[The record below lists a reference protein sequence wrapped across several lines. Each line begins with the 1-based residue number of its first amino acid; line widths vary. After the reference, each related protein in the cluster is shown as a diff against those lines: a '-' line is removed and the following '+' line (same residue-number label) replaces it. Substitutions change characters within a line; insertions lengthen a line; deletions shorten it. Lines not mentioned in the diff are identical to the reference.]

1 MADFEYCVKLLLSLR
16 LMEWN
21 RTLRLTEKPAMGIE
35 ILQIVTGNDQN
46 RLLQVEQ
53 LSQQR
58 QGSLIL
64 KQVSLVCQQRQL
76 TVLTGPSGGGKSTL
90 LRLLNR
96 LDEPTAGRVLLNGS
110 DISSLP
116 PVQLRCRIAMVLQRP
131 TMFAG
136 SVLENLQSSF
146 RLRHEPLPPADS
158 AEIQRVLTL
167 CGIDSELLPR
177 SADRLSIGQQQ
188 RVSLARALL
197 TSPQILL
204 LDEPTSALDRPSA
217 DRLGGLL
224 RQLCREEGLAVLM
237 ISHDL
242 RLAERIAD
250 QVLFLSGGEIVEQGG
265 AEILRQPATAQ
276 LQDFLAEPLLREP
289 EEGAL

>member
-1 MADFEYCVKLLLSLR
+1 M
-16 LMEWN
+16 
-21 RTLRLTEKPAMGIE
+21 
-35 ILQIVTGNDQN
+35 LQTVAENDQN
-46 RLLQVEQ
+46 RLLQVER

-58 QGSLIL
+58 QGRLIL
-64 KQVSLVCQQRQL
+64 KRVSLACLRRQL

-96 LDEPTAGRVLLNGS
+96 LDEPTEGRVLLNGS

-116 PVQLRCRIAMVLQRP
+116 PVQLRCRVAMVLQRP
-131 TMFAG
+131 TMFSG

-146 RLRHEPLPPADS
+146 RLRREPLPPADS
-158 AEIQRVLTL
+158 AEIQHVLTL
-167 CGIDSELLPR
+167 CGIDSDLLPR

-217 DRLGGLL
+217 DRLGELL

-265 AEILRQPATAQ
+265 AEILQRPATEQ
-276 LQDFLAEPLLREP
+276 LQNFLAEPLLRKP

>member
-1 MADFEYCVKLLLSLR
+1 MSQ
-16 LMEWN
+16 
-21 RTLRLTEKPAMGIE
+21 TITEK
-35 ILQIVTGNDQN
+35 DQTA
-46 RLLQVEQ
+46 LLQVEQ

-96 LDEPTAGRVLLNGS
+96 LDEPTGGRVLMNGS

-116 PVQLRCRIAMVLQRP
+116 PVQLRRRIAMVLQRP
-131 TMFAG
+131 IMFAG
-136 SVLENLQSSF
+136 SVLGNLQSSF
-146 RLRHEPLPPADS
+146 RLRRDPLPPADT
-158 AEIQRVLTL
+158 AEIQRVIKL
-167 CGIDSELLPR
+167 CGIDSVLLPR

-217 DRLGGLL
+217 DRLGELL

-237 ISHDL
+237 SSHDL

-250 QVLFLSGGEIVEQGG
+250 QVLFLSGGEIVERGG
-265 AEILRQPATAQ
+265 AEILRQPATEQ
-276 LQDFLAEPLLREP
+276 LQNFLEDPLLRTS

>member
-1 MADFEYCVKLLLSLR
+1 
-16 LMEWN
+16 
-21 RTLRLTEKPAMGIE
+21 
-35 ILQIVTGNDQN
+35 
-46 RLLQVEQ
+46 
-53 LSQQR
+53 
-58 QGSLIL
+58 
-64 KQVSLVCQQRQL
+64 L

-110 DISSLP
+110 DISSLQ
-116 PVQLRCRIAMVLQRP
+116 PVQLRCRIARVLQRP

-146 RLRHEPLPPADS
+146 RLRREPLPPADS
-158 AEIQRVLTL
+158 AEVQHVIKL
-167 CGIDSELLPR
+167 CGIDSVLLPR

-197 TSPQILL
+197 TSPQVLL

-217 DRLGGLL
+217 DRLGELL

-250 QVLFLSGGEIVEQGG
+250 QILFLSGGEIIEQGG
-265 AEILRQPATAQ
+265 VEILQRPATEQ
-276 LQDFLAEPLLREP
+276 LQSFLAEPLLRKP
-289 EEGAL
+289 AEGAL